1 MGFVFRI
8 FIGSVSEDMKILNQH
23 TIFSKVYLYI
33 DKYLEGA
40 INPNPKVGYNGYYYV
55 HSQTLASKYIYN
67 TKLSYD
73 LFVCSSVQGTKPFH
87 HKGGGECYK

>member
-1 MGFVFRI
+1 MI
-8 FIGSVSEDMKILNQH
+8 N
-23 TIFSKVYLYI
+23 TSK
-33 DKYLEGA
+33 GA

-55 HSQTLASKYIYN
+55 HSQTLASKYIYI

-87 HKGGGECYK
+87 HKGGGEYVNYEPTSQVFIDFSLTNPS

>member
-40 INPNPKVGYNGYYYV
+40 INPNPKVGCRD
-55 HSQTLASKYIYN
+55 YN
-67 TKLSYD
+67 TLYTQTPIKTDVLSKLSY
-73 LFVCSSVQGTKPFH
+73 VCSVCPLQSV
-87 HKGGGECYK
+87 

>member
-8 FIGSVSEDMKILNQH
+8 FIGSISEDMKILNQH

-40 INPNPKVGYNGYYYV
+40 TNPNPKVGYND
-55 HSQTLASKYIYN
+55 HSSKYYKPYPLQI
-67 TKLSYD
+67 
-73 LFVCSSVQGTKPFH
+73 FMVQN
-87 HKGGGECYK
+87 

>member
-40 INPNPKVGYNGYYYV
+40 INPNPKVRLQWPLL
-55 HSQTLASKYIYN
+55 SILQTLTTTDISI
-67 TKLSYD
+67 TKL
-73 LFVCSSVQGTKPFH
+73 G
-87 HKGGGECYK
+87 

>member
-8 FIGSVSEDMKILNQH
+8 YIGSVSEYMKILNQH

-40 INPNPKVGYNGYYYV
+40 INPNPKVGYNDRSFKYYKPYPL
-55 HSQTLASKYIYN
+55 QI
-67 TKLSYD
+67 
-73 LFVCSSVQGTKPFH
+73 FMVQN
-87 HKGGGECYK
+87 